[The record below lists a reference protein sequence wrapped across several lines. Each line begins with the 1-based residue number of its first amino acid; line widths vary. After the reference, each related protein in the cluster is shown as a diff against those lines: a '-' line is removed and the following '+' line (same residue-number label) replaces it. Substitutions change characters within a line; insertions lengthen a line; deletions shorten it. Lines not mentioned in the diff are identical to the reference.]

1 MSNNDNSYLRNFLEI
16 PYDKLEILNL
26 EAKKRRLKHLP
37 ESNYRNYYLEYLKKE
52 TKLKAVIVG
61 FCDLEGRFHMLDYD
75 KKFFLS
81 NFQNLT
87 FDGSSIRGFS
97 RLAESDLRLKID
109 WPAFWWLPSD
119 VFGAGK
125 ILIMSKILAQDLK
138 PYLLDT
144 RTLLIAYLE
153 QLKKQFGYTVNVANE
168 VEGFLLS
175 GQNVEK
181 NYNEREGF
189 KIADQGGYYHSL
201 PQDLLKIF
209 IDRTAEAQRA
219 MAFENEKDHPEV
231 APSQFELN
239 YSYTEADIAADQIL
253 IYKLTARQIAKSMGL
268 TATFLP
274 KPIAGIN
281 GSGMHTNLSISKGGK
296 NLFYSESGKAKL
308 SKLAWQFIEKVLH
321 NTNDICLIMNS
332 SVNSYR
338 RLDPN
343 FEAPNE
349 IKVSKT
355 DRGSMIR
362 IPLFDQRSARIE
374 FRSVAPDAN
383 PYLTIYSLIKTGLE
397 GPMPKNQNRSK
408 RTRVKFLPGNIQTAI
423 QQFRQSK
430 FTSTFLPSEL
440 KKNYLNLKQTVA
452 NRSPVDLGTQVKN
465 NEVIYHHEVYNQLL
479 WNQF

>member
-1 MSNNDNSYLRNFLEI
+1 
-16 PYDKLEILNL
+16 
-26 EAKKRRLKHLP
+26 
-37 ESNYRNYYLEYLKKE
+37 
-52 TKLKAVIVG
+52 
-61 FCDLEGRFHMLDYD
+61 
-75 KKFFLS
+75 KKFFLL
-81 NFQNLT
+81 NYENLT
-87 FDGSSIRGFS
+87 FDGSSIRDFS

-119 VFGAGK
+119 VFGPGK
-125 ILIMSKILAQDLK
+125 ILIMGKILAQDLK
-138 PYLLDT
+138 PYHLDT
-144 RTLLIAYLE
+144 RTLLKTYLA
-153 QLKKQFGYTVNVANE
+153 QLKKQFGYTIYIANE
-168 VEGFLLS
+168 IEGFLLQ

-181 NYNEREGF
+181 TYNEKKGF
-189 KIADQGGYYHSL
+189 KVADQGGYYHSL

-219 MAFENEKDHPEV
+219 MGFENEKDHPEV

-239 YSYTEADIAADQIL
+239 YSYTEADIAADQVL

-281 GSGMHTNLSISKGGK
+281 GNGMHTNLSIYK
-296 NLFYSESGKAKL
+296 NRQNIFYTPNGQGKL
-308 SKLAWQFIEKVLH
+308 SKLAWQFIDKILH
-321 NTNDICLIMNS
+321 HANDICLIMNS

-349 IKVSKT
+349 IKVSAT

-362 IPLFDQRSARIE
+362 IPLFNQKSARIE
-374 FRSVAPDAN
+374 FRSVAPDSN
-383 PYLTIYSLIKTGLE
+383 PYLTIYALIKTGLA
-397 GPMPKNQNRSK
+397 GPTPKNLPTSS
-408 RTRVKFLPGNIQTAI
+408 RTRVKFLPANIQTAI

-430 FTSTFLPSEL
+430 FTSAIFHSEL
-440 KKNYLNLKQTVA
+440 KKNFLNLKQTVA
-452 NRSPVDLGTQVKN
+452 NRSPVDLGTHVKN
-465 NEVIYHHEVYNQLL
+465 SEVIYHHEVYNQIL